1 MKRLLSGL
9 CVMLGLILLVGCQA
23 VTSTAMIGDKSEK
36 VAQAVQGV
44 WKFNDAVFYAKA
56 TGNGRVDLS
65 TVQWKDD
72 KWQLQTFTL
81 YATTLGDHAY
91 LNVQP
96 VENNASQ
103 STAKPSDKEAKD
115 APVPTYA
122 ILQLLY
128 DVDSGARTA
137 DSLVVLM
144 PRQQAFESAVTQ
156 GKLPGKVDGKSE
168 GKPAPH
174 VHLTASAQVL
184 NAFVQ
189 AAGQKLFDD
198 AHPQVLTRLAT
209 LSQYDD

>member
-1 MKRLLSGL
+1 
-9 CVMLGLILLVGCQA
+9 MLGLILLVGCQS

-72 KWQLQTFTL
+72 KWQLQAFTL
-81 YATTLGDHAY
+81 YATTLGDQAY
-91 LNVQP
+91 LNVLP
-96 VENNASQ
+96 VENNANQ
-103 STAKPSDKEAKD
+103 PTAKPSDKKAKEAP
-115 APVPTYA
+115 APTYA

-128 DVDSGARTA
+128 DVDSGAKSV

-144 PRQQAFESAVTQ
+144 PRLQAFETAVTQ
-156 GKLPGKVDGKSE
+156 GKLAGKLNGKSE
-168 GKPAPH
+168 GKPASN

-184 NAFVQ
+184 NAFIQ
-189 AAGQKLFDD
+189 AAGQKLFDE

-209 LSQYDD
+209 ISQDDD